1 MNKYLKAIDAT
12 IDINQIIEEQE
23 FWNFF
28 DNDNEVK
35 NLNFSLT
42 VPNLFDASNDA
53 TNFLNDARDNVGAS
67 NVSLNFSNSEGKLRP
82 NKNGIESFVK
92 YTSAGGGIWHIS
104 YKDKNGET
112 RKVSSKQKSKKICMR
127 FFKDEINNLEN
138 DKINLI
144 KFEMQKIETIEKFK
158 EESNEKKIMIISA
171 IVIISFFIASTANAF
186 IVNVEALIPF
196 LFTIL
201 GLSIT
206 AYTFIYAPISEIL
219 KKETMQSDES
229 KQKLQKL
236 LTSFEEDMMLI
247 FFLTITIIVVD
258 FLKFIDIPLVK
269 NVLNLDLGI
278 LKIISLKEY
287 IFNFIISISACLSF
301 YSLYD
306 LMQATFKILRKS
318 FDK

>member
-1 MNKYLKAIDAT
+1 MTKEKIVGTKDKDYPFINVFIELETQKFLIEYKSTIFENYSTCGDVIQNIMNKYLKAIDAT

-42 VPNLFDASNDA
+42 VQNLFDASNDA

-92 YTSAGGGIWHIS
+92 YTSAGGGTWNIS

-158 EESNEKKIMIISA
+158 EESDEKKD
-171 IVIISFFIASTANAF
+171 ND
-186 IVNVEALIPF
+186 N
-196 LFTIL
+196 
-201 GLSIT
+201 
-206 AYTFIYAPISEIL
+206 
-219 KKETMQSDES
+219 
-229 KQKLQKL
+229 
-236 LTSFEEDMMLI
+236 
-247 FFLTITIIVVD
+247 
-258 FLKFIDIPLVK
+258 
-269 NVLNLDLGI
+269 
-278 LKIISLKEY
+278 
-287 IFNFIISISACLSF
+287 
-301 YSLYD
+301 
-306 LMQATFKILRKS
+306 
-318 FDK
+318 

>member
-1 MNKYLKAIDAT
+1 MEETIEFYGFRGNIIFPDQVTLFSLGFENKSKDKNQVFKNFFEELKENGRVDSEYQTRRYYLIFINQYDSIVHCQLARERISDKYEMTKEKIVGTKDKDYPFINVFIELETQKFLIEYKSTIFENYSTCGDVIQNIMNKYLKAIDAT

-92 YTSAGGGIWHIS
+92 YTSAGGGTWHIS

-158 EESNEKKIMIISA
+158 EESDEKKD
-171 IVIISFFIASTANAF
+171 ND
-186 IVNVEALIPF
+186 N
-196 LFTIL
+196 
-201 GLSIT
+201 
-206 AYTFIYAPISEIL
+206 
-219 KKETMQSDES
+219 
-229 KQKLQKL
+229 
-236 LTSFEEDMMLI
+236 
-247 FFLTITIIVVD
+247 
-258 FLKFIDIPLVK
+258 
-269 NVLNLDLGI
+269 
-278 LKIISLKEY
+278 
-287 IFNFIISISACLSF
+287 
-301 YSLYD
+301 
-306 LMQATFKILRKS
+306 
-318 FDK
+318 

>member
-1 MNKYLKAIDAT
+1 MEETIEFYGFRGNIIFPDQVTLFSLGFENKSKDKNQVFKNFFEELKENGRVDSEYQTRRYYLIFINQYDSIVHCQLARERISDKYEMTEEKIVGTKDKDYPFINVFIELETQKFLIEYKSTIFENYSTCGDVIQNIMNKYLKAIDAT

-158 EESNEKKIMIISA
+158 EESNEKKD
-171 IVIISFFIASTANAF
+171 ND
-186 IVNVEALIPF
+186 N
-196 LFTIL
+196 
-201 GLSIT
+201 
-206 AYTFIYAPISEIL
+206 
-219 KKETMQSDES
+219 
-229 KQKLQKL
+229 
-236 LTSFEEDMMLI
+236 
-247 FFLTITIIVVD
+247 
-258 FLKFIDIPLVK
+258 
-269 NVLNLDLGI
+269 
-278 LKIISLKEY
+278 
-287 IFNFIISISACLSF
+287 
-301 YSLYD
+301 
-306 LMQATFKILRKS
+306 
-318 FDK
+318 

>member
-1 MNKYLKAIDAT
+1 MEETIEFYGFRGNIIFPDQVTLFSLGFENKSKDKNQVFKNFFEDLKENGRVDSEYQTRRYYLIFINQYDSIVHCQLARERISDKYEMTEEKIVGTKDKDYPFINVFIELETQKFLIEYKSTIFENYSTCGDVIQNIMNKYLKAIDAT

-28 DNDNEVK
+28 ENDNEVK

-67 NVSLNFSNSEGKLRP
+67 NVSLNFSNSEWKLRP

-92 YTSAGGGIWHIS
+92 YTSAGGGTWNIS

-158 EESNEKKIMIISA
+158 EESDEKKD
-171 IVIISFFIASTANAF
+171 ND
-186 IVNVEALIPF
+186 N
-196 LFTIL
+196 
-201 GLSIT
+201 
-206 AYTFIYAPISEIL
+206 
-219 KKETMQSDES
+219 
-229 KQKLQKL
+229 
-236 LTSFEEDMMLI
+236 
-247 FFLTITIIVVD
+247 
-258 FLKFIDIPLVK
+258 
-269 NVLNLDLGI
+269 
-278 LKIISLKEY
+278 
-287 IFNFIISISACLSF
+287 
-301 YSLYD
+301 
-306 LMQATFKILRKS
+306 
-318 FDK
+318 